1 MDEKPKRTLIN
12 NNCVSLNLIKISHT
26 KTFKTRK
33 FVALKSY
40 SMFRKIS
47 IAAAAL
53 LSVITIDAQKNKNNQ
68 VDRPKLVVGLVIDQ
82 MRWDYLYRYYS
93 KYGNDGFKRLLNK
106 GYSLNNVHIPY
117 VPTVTALGHTSIYT
131 GSVPAI
137 HGIAG
142 NDWTDKETGKNV
154 YCTTDE
160 NVQPVGTT
168 NVKVGSHSP
177 KNLWS
182 TTVTDELR
190 LATNFQGKVVGV
202 SLKDRAS
209 ILPAGHTPNGAYW
222 FDDSTGDFITST
234 WYMND
239 LPQWVK
245 SFNSQNLPDQ
255 LVANGW
261 NTLLPIDQYTESS
274 PDNSPW
280 EGLLGSSKT
289 PVFPYNN
296 LAEDYKTKKDNIR
309 YTPFGNTLTLKL
321 AEASVEGENLGADE
335 VTDILAINL
344 ASTDYA
350 GHKFG
355 PNSIEVEDVYL
366 RLDQDLAQFFKYL
379 DGKVGKNQ
387 YTVFVSAD
395 HGGAHSVGFLKEH
408 KINTGFFGEGMEKSL
423 NEKLKSKFGVDKLI
437 NGVDNY
443 QIYFDRKLM
452 ADNNLE
458 LEDIKEFAI
467 HELEKDPTVLYAV
480 STTEVQEATIPE
492 PIKQRIINGINRQ
505 RSGDIQLISHD
516 SMLPPYSK
524 TGTTHSVW
532 NSYDAHIPLIFMGWG
547 IKHGES
553 NKQYHMTDI
562 APTVSALLHIQ
573 FPSGNVG
580 NPITEVI
587 GR

>member
-1 MDEKPKRTLIN
+1 
-12 NNCVSLNLIKISHT
+12 
-26 KTFKTRK
+26 
-33 FVALKSY
+33 
-40 SMFRKIS
+40 MFRKIS
-47 IAAAAL
+47 VAAAAL
-53 LSVITIDAQKNKNNQ
+53 LSVITINAQKNKNNQ

-82 MRWDYLYRYYS
+82 MRWDYLYRFYS

-160 NVQPVGTT
+160 NVQPVGTA

-190 LATNFQGKVVGV
+190 LATNFQGKVVGI

-245 SFNSQNLPDQ
+245 NFNSQNLPDQ
-255 LVANGW
+255 LVSNGW
-261 NTLLPIDQYTESS
+261 NTLLPINQYTESA

-296 LAEDYKTKKDNIR
+296 LAEDYKIKKDNIR

-321 AEASVEGENLGADE
+321 AEASVEGENLGADD

-366 RLDQDLAQFFKYL
+366 RLDQDLAKFFKYL
-379 DGKVGKNQ
+379 DGKVGKNK

-408 KINTGFFGEGMEKSL
+408 KINTGFFGEGMEKDL
-423 NEKLKSKFGVDKLI
+423 NEKLKAKFGVDKLI

-452 ADNNLE
+452 TDNKLE

-580 NPITEVI
+580 NPITEVL
-587 GR
+587 GK

>member
-33 FVALKSY
+33 FVTLKSY

-53 LSVITIDAQKNKNNQ
+53 LSVVTINAQKNKNNQ

-160 NVQPVGTT
+160 SVQPVGTT
-168 NVKVGSHSP
+168 NVKVGNHSP

-222 FDDSTGDFITST
+222 FDDSSGDFITST
-234 WYMND
+234 YYMND

-261 NTLLPIDQYTESS
+261 NTLLPINQYTESS

-289 PVFPYNN
+289 PVFPYSN

-387 YTVFVSAD
+387 YTVFVSTD

-452 ADNNLE
+452 ADNKLE

>member
-1 MDEKPKRTLIN
+1 
-12 NNCVSLNLIKISHT
+12 
-26 KTFKTRK
+26 
-33 FVALKSY
+33 
-40 SMFRKIS
+40 MFRKIQ
-47 IAAAAL
+47 IFVLAVATFGN
-53 LSVITIDAQKNKNNQ
+53 VNAQKTKLNSSE
-68 VDRPKLVVGLVIDQ
+68 RPKLVVGLVVDQ
-82 MRWDYLYRYYS
+82 MRWDYLYRYYD
-93 KYGNDGFKRLLNK
+93 KFGNDGFKRLLAE

-142 NDWTDKETGKNV
+142 NDWNNKETGKNV

-168 NVKVGSHSP
+168 NTKVGSHSP

-182 TTVTDELR
+182 TTITDELR
-190 LATNFQGKVVGV
+190 LATNFQGKVIGV

-209 ILPAGHTPNGAYW
+209 ILPAGHTPNGAFW
-222 FDDSTGDFITST
+222 FDDSSGNFVTST
-234 WYMND
+234 WYMKD
-239 LPQWVK
+239 LPHWIK
-245 SFNSQNLPDQ
+245 DFNGQNLPDK

-261 NTLLPIDQYTESS
+261 DTLLPINQYTESS
-274 PDNSPW
+274 PDNSSW
-280 EGLLGSSKT
+280 EGLLGSAKT
-289 PVFPYNN
+289 PTFPYSN
-296 LAEDYKTKKDNIR
+296 LAADYQSKKDNIR

-321 AEASVEGENLGADE
+321 AEAAVEGEKLGSDNI
-335 VTDILAINL
+335 VDMLAINL

-366 RLDQDLAQFFKYL
+366 RLDKDLAAFFKYL
-379 DGKVGKNQ
+379 DSKVGKGS
-387 YTVFVSAD
+387 YTVFLSAD
-395 HGGAHSVGFLKEH
+395 HGASHAVGFLQEH
-408 KINTGFFGEGMEKSL
+408 KITTGFFGEGMEKDI
-423 NEKLKSKFGVDKLI
+423 NEKLKAKFGVDKLI
-437 NGVDNY
+437 NAVDNY
-443 QIYFDRKLM
+443 QVYFDRKLLR
-452 ADNNLE
+452 DNKLE
-458 LEDIKEFAI
+458 LDAVRDFTIS
-467 HELEKDPTVLYAV
+467 ELQKNPTVLYAV
-480 STTEVQEATIPE
+480 SVEKVQESTIPE
-492 PIKQRIINGINRQ
+492 PIKSRIINGINRQ

-547 IKHGES
+547 IKQGES
-553 NKQYHMTDI
+553 NKAYFMTDI
-562 APTVSALLHIQ
+562 APTISALLHIQ

-580 NPITEVI
+580 NPIAEVI

>member
-1 MDEKPKRTLIN
+1 MGEKPKRTLIN
-12 NNCVSLNLIKISHT
+12 NNCVSLNLIKISHP

-160 NVQPVGTT
+160 SVQPVGTT

-234 WYMND
+234 YYMND

-261 NTLLPIDQYTESS
+261 NTLLPINQYTESS

-289 PVFPYNN
+289 PVFPYSN

-423 NEKLKSKFGVDKLI
+423 NEKLKAKFGVDKLI

-452 ADNNLE
+452 ADNKLE

>member
-1 MDEKPKRTLIN
+1 M
-12 NNCVSLNLIKISHT
+12 
-26 KTFKTRK
+26 
-33 FVALKSY
+33 ALKSDT
-40 SMFRKIS
+40 MFRKIS
-47 IAAAAL
+47 IAAVTL

-117 VPTVTALGHTSIYT
+117 VPTITALGHTSIYT

-245 SFNSQNLPDQ
+245 NFNSQNLPDQ

-261 NTLLPIDQYTESS
+261 NTLLPINQYTESS

-321 AEASVEGENLGADE
+321 AEASVEGENLGADD

-423 NEKLKSKFGVDKLI
+423 NEKLKAKFGVDKLI

-452 ADNNLE
+452 TNNKLE

-580 NPITEVI
+580 NPITEVL

>member
-1 MDEKPKRTLIN
+1 ML
-12 NNCVSLNLIKISHT
+12 
-26 KTFKTRK
+26 
-33 FVALKSY
+33 
-40 SMFRKIS
+40 RKIS
-47 IAAAAL
+47 VAAAL
-53 LSVITIDAQKNKNNQ
+53 GLSVITINAQKNKNTQ
-68 VDRPKLVVGLVIDQ
+68 LERPKLVVGLVVDQ
-82 MRWDYLYRYYS
+82 MRWDYLYRFYN
-93 KYGNDGFKRLLNK
+93 KYGNDGFKRLLNT

-117 VPTVTALGHTSIYT
+117 VPTVTALGHTCIYT

-160 NVQPVGTT
+160 SVQPVGTT
-168 NVKVGSHSP
+168 NVKIGSHSP

-182 TTVTDELR
+182 TTITDELK

-209 ILPAGHTPNGAYW
+209 ILPAGHTPDGAFW
-222 FDDSTGDFITST
+222 FDDSTGNFITST

-245 SFNSQNLPDQ
+245 TFNAQNLPEK

-261 NTLLPIDQYTESS
+261 NTLLPIDQYTESA
-274 PDNSPW
+274 PDNSSW
-280 EGLLGSSKT
+280 EGLLGSART
-289 PVFPYNN
+289 PTFPYGN
-296 LAEDYKTKKDNIR
+296 LAADYQAKKDNIR

-321 AEASVEGENLGADE
+321 AEAAIEGEKLGGDG
-335 VTDILAINL
+335 VVDMLAINL

-366 RLDQDLAQFFKYL
+366 RLDQDLAKFFSYL
-379 DGKVGKNQ
+379 DSKVGKGQ
-387 YTVFVSAD
+387 YTVFLSAD
-395 HGGAHSVGFLKEH
+395 HGGAHSVGFLQEH
-408 KINTGFFGEGMEKSL
+408 KITTGFFGDGMDK
-423 NEKLKSKFGVDKLI
+423 NVNQKLKEKFGVDKLI
-437 NGVDNY
+437 NAVDNY
-443 QIYFDRKLM
+443 QIYFDRKLLK
-452 ADNNLE
+452 DNNIK
-458 LEDIKEFAI
+458 LEDVVDFTVREIEN
-467 HELEKDPTVLYAV
+467 DPSDLYAV
-480 STTEVQEATIPE
+480 AVTKVSEATIPE

-547 IKHGES
+547 IQHGES
-553 NKQYHMTDI
+553 SRPYFMTDI
-562 APTVSALLHIQ
+562 APTVSSLLKIQ

-580 NPITEVI
+580 NPISEAI
-587 GR
+587 GK

>member
-1 MDEKPKRTLIN
+1 ML
-12 NNCVSLNLIKISHT
+12 
-26 KTFKTRK
+26 
-33 FVALKSY
+33 
-40 SMFRKIS
+40 RKIS
-47 IAAAAL
+47 IAAAAI
-53 LSVITIDAQKNKNNQ
+53 LSFTAINAQKIKNSQ
-68 VDRPKLVVGLVIDQ
+68 LERPKLVVGLVVDQ
-82 MRWDYLYRYYS
+82 MRWDYLYRFYN
-93 KYGNDGFKRLLNK
+93 KYGNDGFKRLLNT

-117 VPTVTALGHTSIYT
+117 VPTVTALGHTCIYT

-160 NVQPVGTT
+160 SVKAVGTT
-168 NVKVGSHSP
+168 NATAGSHSP

-190 LATNFQGKVVGV
+190 MATNFQGKVIGV

-209 ILPAGHTPNGAYW
+209 ILPAGHTPNGAFW
-222 FDDSTGDFITST
+222 FDDSTGDFITSS

-245 SFNSQNLPDQ
+245 SFNAQKMPDK
-255 LVANGW
+255 LIANGW
-261 NTLLPIDQYTESS
+261 NTLLPISQYTESS
-274 PDNSPW
+274 PDNSAW
-280 EGLLGSSKT
+280 EGLLGSAKT
-289 PVFPYNN
+289 PVFPYSN
-296 LAEDYKTKKDNIR
+296 LAADYKVKKDNIR

-321 AEASVEGENLGADE
+321 AEAAVEGEKLGGDD
-335 VTDILAINL
+335 VVDMLAINL

-366 RLDQDLAQFFKYL
+366 RLDQDLAQFFNYL
-379 DGKVGKNQ
+379 DTKVGKGQ
-387 YTVFVSAD
+387 YTVFLSAD
-395 HGGAHSVGFLKEH
+395 HGGAHSVGFLQEH
-408 KINTGFFGEGMEKSL
+408 KITTGFFGDGMEKTM
-423 NEKLKSKFGVDKLI
+423 NDKLKEKFGVDKLI
-437 NGVDNY
+437 NAIDNY
-443 QIYFDRKLM
+443 QIYFDRKLLKENKL
-452 ADNNLE
+452 DL
-458 LEDIKEFAI
+458 DVVRDFTIKEI
-467 HELEKDPTVLYAV
+467 ENNPDDLYAV
-480 STTEVQEATIPE
+480 SVTKVQESTIPE

-532 NSYDAHIPLIFMGWG
+532 NSYDSHIPLIFMGWG
-547 IKHGES
+547 IQHGES
-553 NKQYHMTDI
+553 NKAYYMTDI
-562 APTVSALLHIQ
+562 APTVSSLLKIQ

-587 GR
+587 GK

>member
-1 MDEKPKRTLIN
+1 ML
-12 NNCVSLNLIKISHT
+12 
-26 KTFKTRK
+26 
-33 FVALKSY
+33 
-40 SMFRKIS
+40 RKIS
-47 IAAAAL
+47 IAAATF
-53 LSVITIDAQKNKNNQ
+53 LSVMTINAQKNKNSQ
-68 VDRPKLVVGLVIDQ
+68 LERPKLVVGLVVDQ
-82 MRWDYLYRYYS
+82 MRWDYLYRFYN
-93 KYGNDGFKRLLNK
+93 KFGNDGFKRLLNS

-160 NVQPVGTT
+160 SVKPVGTT

-190 LATNFQGKVVGV
+190 LATNFQAKVVGV

-209 ILPAGHTPNGAYW
+209 ILPAGHTPTGAFW
-222 FDDSTGDFITST
+222 FDDSTGNFITST

-245 SFNSQNLPDQ
+245 SFNSQALPDK

-261 NTLLPIDQYTESS
+261 NTLLPINQYTESS
-274 PDNSPW
+274 PDNSAW
-280 EGLLGSSKT
+280 EGLLGSAKT
-289 PVFPYNN
+289 PTFPYNN
-296 LAEDYKTKKDNIR
+296 LAKDYQDRKDNIR
-309 YTPFGNTLTLKL
+309 YTPFGNTLTLKM
-321 AEASVEGENLGADE
+321 AEAAVEGEKMGSDD
-335 VTDILAINL
+335 VTDFLAINL

-366 RLDQDLAQFFKYL
+366 RLDQDFAKFFNYL
-379 DGKVGKNQ
+379 DEKVGKGQ
-387 YTVFVSAD
+387 YTVFLSAD
-395 HGGAHSVGFLKEH
+395 HGGAHSVGFLQEH
-408 KINTGFFGEGMEKSL
+408 KLPTGFFGEGMEK
-423 NEKLKSKFGVDKLI
+423 NINQKLKDKFGVDKLI
-437 NGVDNY
+437 NSVENY
-443 QIYFDRKLM
+443 QVYFDRKLL
-452 ADNNLE
+452 ADNKLE
-458 LEDIKEFAI
+458 LDDVRDFTIKE
-467 HELEKDPTVLYAV
+467 LQKDPTVLYAV
-480 STTEVQEATIPE
+480 SVEEVQEATIPE

-516 SMLPPYSK
+516 SMLPPYAK

-532 NSYDAHIPLIFMGWG
+532 NSYDAHIPLLFMGWG
-547 IKHGES
+547 IQHGES
-553 NKQYHMTDI
+553 NKPYFMTDI
-562 APTVSALLHIQ
+562 APTVSALLKIQ

-580 NPITEVI
+580 NPITEAI
-587 GR
+587 GK

>member
-1 MDEKPKRTLIN
+1 ML
-12 NNCVSLNLIKISHT
+12 
-26 KTFKTRK
+26 
-33 FVALKSY
+33 
-40 SMFRKIS
+40 RKIS
-47 IAAAAL
+47 VAAAAF
-53 LSVITIDAQKNKNNQ
+53 LSVITINAQKNKNSQ
-68 VDRPKLVVGLVIDQ
+68 LERPKLVVGLVVDQ
-82 MRWDYLYRYYS
+82 MRWDYLYRFYN
-93 KYGNDGFKRLLNK
+93 KYGNDGFKRLLNT

-117 VPTVTALGHTSIYT
+117 VPTVTALGHTCIYT

-142 NDWTDKETGKNV
+142 NDWTDKETGQNV

-160 NVQPVGTT
+160 SVKPVGTT

-190 LATNFQGKVVGV
+190 LATNFQGKVIGV

-209 ILPAGHTPNGAYW
+209 ILPAGHTPNGAFW
-222 FDDSTGDFITST
+222 FDDSTGDFITSS

-245 SFNSQNLPDQ
+245 TFNSQDLPDK

-261 NTLLPIDQYTESS
+261 NTLLPIEQYTESS
-274 PDNSPW
+274 PDNSSW
-280 EGLLGSSKT
+280 EGLLGSAKT
-289 PVFPYNN
+289 PTFPYSN
-296 LAEDYKTKKDNIR
+296 LAADYQAKKDNIR

-321 AEASVEGENLGADE
+321 AEAAIEGEKLGGD
-335 VTDILAINL
+335 DIVDMLAINL

-366 RLDQDLAQFFKYL
+366 RLDKDLAQFFNYL
-379 DGKVGKNQ
+379 DSKVGKGQ
-387 YTVFVSAD
+387 YTVFLSAD
-395 HGGAHSVGFLKEH
+395 HGGAHSVGFLQEH
-408 KINTGFFGEGMEKSL
+408 KITTGFFGDGMDKNVNL
-423 NEKLKSKFGVDKLI
+423 KLKEKFGVDKLI
-437 NGVDNY
+437 NAVDNY
-443 QIYFDRKLM
+443 QIYFDRKLLKE
-452 ADNNLE
+452 NNIK
-458 LEDIKEFAI
+458 LEDVVDFTVKEI
-467 HELEKDPTVLYAV
+467 ESDPSDLYAV
-480 STTEVQEATIPE
+480 PVNKVSEASIPE

-532 NSYDAHIPLIFMGWG
+532 NSYDSHIPLIFMGWG
-547 IKHGES
+547 IQHGES
-553 NKQYHMTDI
+553 NKAYFMTDI
-562 APTVSALLHIQ
+562 APTVSSLLKIQ

-587 GR
+587 GK

>member
-1 MDEKPKRTLIN
+1 ML
-12 NNCVSLNLIKISHT
+12 
-26 KTFKTRK
+26 
-33 FVALKSY
+33 
-40 SMFRKIS
+40 RKIS
-47 IAAAAL
+47 VVAAAF
-53 LSVITIDAQKNKNNQ
+53 LSVITTYAQKNKNSQ
-68 VDRPKLVVGLVIDQ
+68 LERPKLVVGLVVDQ
-82 MRWDYLYRYYS
+82 MRWDYLYRFYN
-93 KYGNDGFKRLLNK
+93 KYGNEGFKRLLNT

-117 VPTVTALGHTSIYT
+117 VPTVTALGHTCIYT

-160 NVQPVGTT
+160 SVQPVGTN

-182 TTVTDELR
+182 TTVSDELR

-222 FDDSTGDFITST
+222 FDDSTGNFITST

-239 LPQWVK
+239 LPQWLK
-245 SFNSQNLPDQ
+245 SFNALNLPDK

-261 NTLLPIDQYTESS
+261 NTLLPINKYTESS
-274 PDNSPW
+274 PDNSSW
-280 EGLLGSSKT
+280 EGLLGTAKT
-289 PVFPYNN
+289 PTFPYSN
-296 LAEDYKTKKDNIR
+296 LSADYQAKKDNIR

-321 AEASVEGENLGADE
+321 AEAALEGEKLGSDD
-335 VTDILAINL
+335 VVDMLAINL

-379 DGKVGKNQ
+379 DAKVGKGQ
-387 YTVFVSAD
+387 YTVFLSAD
-395 HGGAHSVGFLKEH
+395 HGGAHSVGFLQEH
-408 KINTGFFGEGMEKSL
+408 KITTGFFGDGMEKDM
-423 NEKLKSKFGVDKLI
+423 NQKLKEKFGVDKLI
-437 NGVDNY
+437 NAVDNY
-443 QIYFDRKLM
+443 QIYFDRKLLKE
-452 ADNNLE
+452 NKLE
-458 LEDIKEFAI
+458 LDDVRDFTIQEVEN
-467 HELEKDPTVLYAV
+467 DPNDLYAV
-480 STTEVQEATIPE
+480 SVVKVQEATIPE

-547 IKHGES
+547 IQHGES
-553 NKQYHMTDI
+553 DKPYFMTDI
-562 APTVSALLHIQ
+562 APTVSSLLKIQ
-573 FPSGNVG
+573 FPSGNIG
-580 NPITEVI
+580 NPITEVT
-587 GR
+587 GK